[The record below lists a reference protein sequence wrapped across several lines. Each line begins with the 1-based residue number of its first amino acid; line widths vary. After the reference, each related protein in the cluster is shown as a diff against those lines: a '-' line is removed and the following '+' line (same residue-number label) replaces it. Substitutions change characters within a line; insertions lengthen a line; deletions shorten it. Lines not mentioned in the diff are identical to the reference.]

1 MAVEGDRESLQIICE
16 KPPQPLT
23 ADPDA
28 LVSPELEED
37 VLDIDTFE
45 EEFYDVEVEGSISL
59 SLDQAR
65 EVDDLLGY
73 GEREKKKA
81 RNQGKRRKRH

>member
-1 MAVEGDRESLQIICE
+1 MAVEGDKGSLQTIRE
-16 KPPQPLT
+16 DSPQPLT
-23 ADPDA
+23 TDPDA
-28 LVSPELEED
+28 LVPPELEED

-59 SLDQAR
+59 SLEQAR

-81 RNQGKRRKRH
+81 RNQGKRKKRH